1 MISGVKEEMSVDIA
15 EQMIFGSKWFREW
28 KFGLS
33 IQLDESA
40 DVTNNAQLLVCVRYT
55 QDNSVKTNLLMVKEL
70 SGSNERKGCFRS
82 FGQFF
87 QTEWTGL
94 GKVDWLCN
102 RRGSVYART

>member
-40 DVTNNAQLLVCVRYT
+40 DVTNNA
-55 QDNSVKTNLLMVKEL
+55 
-70 SGSNERKGCFRS
+70 
-82 FGQFF
+82 
-87 QTEWTGL
+87 
-94 GKVDWLCN
+94 
-102 RRGSVYART
+102 